1 MLQKDVAEPLSA
13 PWTEWVNRSKG
24 ECGVQRQTG
33 HQTAQEPH
41 GAQKGLPPRIYAN
54 LFRVTIFS
62 LKNQKT
68 AFSVAMLKGC
78 PSVFHGAHTS
88 LTST

>member
-1 MLQKDVAEPLSA
+1 MLQKDMTEPLSA
-13 PWTEWVNRSKG
+13 SWTEWVNRNKG

-41 GAQKGLPPRIYAN
+41 GAQKDTLPRAAN

-78 PSVFHGAHTS
+78 HSVFHGVHTS